1 MDNKPLL
8 SICIPTYNHAP
19 FLDLVLKR
27 LRDICVKNRIHI
39 YISDNN
45 SEDNTE
51 AVVESAKLSNGFIH
65 YYRQNVNIGPD
76 DNFEFVLKMSDTKYR
91 WLMSDACYVDEMDGL
106 IEDLSTSDYDGY
118 ILGAPYYRGRF
129 LPNRRIEYC
138 NSIDLMRDVG
148 WHLSWI
154 SCMIYN
160 ERLIQ
165 KMDFRRYKNS
175 SFNQTALMFDP
186 TAYNKSTF
194 VFNNRIIVKNI
205 TLQDYPIMKESG
217 WTYHVFDVMYRQ
229 WYLLIM
235 SLPLYYPYETKI
247 KCINESYKYSSAIG
261 VFAHIRRRVENK
273 WNLNDVLRNRVFI
286 TRHFYILLVIA
297 ICPKFLLRLIV
308 RLGEYV
314 KQILR

>member
-1 MDNKPLL
+1 MN
-8 SICIPTYNHAP
+8 N
-19 FLDLVLKR
+19 
-27 LRDICVKNRIHI
+27 IHI

-51 AVVESAKLSNGFIH
+51 AVVNEAKLTNENIH
-65 YYRQNVNIGPD
+65 YIRQKSNIGPD

-91 WLMSDACYVDEMDGL
+91 WLMSDACYVDELNGL
-106 IEDLSTSDYDGY
+106 IEDLSSCDYDGY
-118 ILGAPYYRGRF
+118 ILGAPAYRGKF
-129 LPNRRIEYC
+129 LPKERVEYN
-138 NSIDLMRDVG
+138 NSNDLMKDIG

-160 ERLIQ
+160 ERLI
-165 KMDFRRYKNS
+165 KEMDFQRYKNS
-175 SFNQTALMFDP
+175 SFNQTALMFDT
-186 TAYNKSTF
+186 TAYKKSVF

-247 KCINESYKYSSAIG
+247 KCINDSYKKSSAIG
-261 VFAHIRRRVENK
+261 IFAHIRRRVEKK
-273 WNLNDVLRNRVFI
+273 WSINDILRNRDFI
-286 TRHFYILLVIA
+286 TLHFYALLIIA
-297 ICPKFLLRLIV
+297 ICPMFILRLIV
-308 RLGEYV
+308 CLGEYI
-314 KQILR
+314 KQMINKV